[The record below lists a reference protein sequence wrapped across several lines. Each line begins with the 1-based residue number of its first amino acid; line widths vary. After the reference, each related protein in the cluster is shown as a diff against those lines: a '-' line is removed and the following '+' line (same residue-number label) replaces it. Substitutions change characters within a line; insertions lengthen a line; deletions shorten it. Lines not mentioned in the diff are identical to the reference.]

1 MYEIDRLKTKARA
14 GEPLTAIEG
23 LWLVEKV
30 NQLRDA
36 LATSHAAATTN
47 RGLEV
52 AQALAMLAAE
62 AVPSALRDACADVGE
77 TIYERGNKS
86 WEEWGLNPSAQAIQA
101 SQTIQTI
108 TAMFEDFHSPMSR
121 QQRRALKR

>member
-1 MYEIDRLKTKARA
+1 MYEIDRLKAKARA
-14 GEPLTAIEG
+14 GETLTAIEG

-52 AQALAMLAAE
+52 AQALAMLAA
-62 AVPSALRDACADVGE
+62 ADVPKALQDACVNVGE

-101 SQTIQTI
+101 FRDVQTIV
-108 TAMFEDFHSPMSR
+108 AEFEDELPLSR
-121 QQRRALKR
+121 QQRRRALRR